1 MAWGE
6 WMIPK
11 PGPEHLLTLERQR
24 RAAEQ
29 FSEAQAKKMLVQ
41 LCELVMRQ
49 DLIIRGATRHIA
61 ELETKQAFQ
70 QPTQTHS
77 TVPAEPAVVL
87 VPWPLRLALRF
98 YGLQLVEPESAPS
111 ENGAL

>member
-24 RAAEQ
+24 RVAEKLT
-29 FSEAQAKKMLVQ
+29 EAESKKMLGQ
-41 LCELVMRQ
+41 LCELAMRQ
-49 DLIIRGATRHIA
+49 DLIIRGATKRIA
-61 ELETKQAFQ
+61 ELETMQALQ

-77 TVPAEPAVVL
+77 TEPPAPDEGVL
-87 VPWPLRLALRF
+87 PWPLRLMLRF
-98 YGLQLVEPESAPS
+98 YGLRLVEFESQPS
-111 ENGAL
+111 ETAAS